1 MPTNKKKKKL
11 ERRSGGAAQDP
22 SPIESMV
29 DVIIDPLLLP
39 PFPGPETS
47 EGTMKQ
53 IFGHKNASLN
63 KKGHK
68 PTITDLPML
77 RCQEGSIVV
86 QTYSKN

>member
-1 MPTNKKKKKL
+1 MPTNKKKKKS

-47 EGTMKQ
+47 EGTM
-53 IFGHKNASLN
+53 
-63 KKGHK
+63 
-68 PTITDLPML
+68 
-77 RCQEGSIVV
+77 E
-86 QTYSKN
+86 